1 MNDKRVGILGKLHP
15 EIANKFDID
24 VDTFIGELDTSIL
37 FTALTENIVFKEVP
51 KVPSSERDIA
61 VVIKDDI
68 LIDSVFSAIKEL
80 NLPLLQSVKIFD
92 IYKGDK
98 IEKDKYSVA
107 IKLLFNK
114 VTSTL
119 KDSEIDEATN
129 KILEVLGTKLG
140 AVLR

>member
-1 MNDKRVGILGKLHP
+1 MLKP
-15 EIANKFDID
+15 
-24 VDTFIGELDTSIL
+24 
-37 FTALTENIVFKEVP
+37 ENIVFKEVP
-51 KVPSSERDIA
+51 KFPSSERDIA

-80 NLPLLQSVKIFD
+80 NRPLLQSVKIFD